1 MSKDLSFR
9 REAIDEAVAAR
20 RWYAGQRREA
30 AEGFLRELRAAY
42 DAIADGPSRYPFY
55 ERPYR
60 FCRLK
65 RYPYLVIYRELADV
79 VEVLAVAHER
89 REPGSWMNRIDS

>member
-1 MSKDLSFR
+1 MSKPLCFR
-9 REAIDEAVAAR
+9 PQAIHEAAQAR
-20 RWYAGQRREA
+20 RWYASKRREA

-42 DAIADGPSRYPFY
+42 DAISAKPTVYPFY

-65 RYPYLVIYRELADV
+65 RYPYLVFFRELDEE
-79 VEVLAVAHER
+79 VEILAVAHER
-89 REPGSWMNRIDS
+89 RLPGYWMNRVDG